1 MLKGLAN
8 WGRPDLSPKNR
19 DDLDRDR
26 LSRRNLITSSAST
39 GDAAMVVKR
48 VGILSMGK
56 VLGCVHALLG
66 LIVGGLFTFLS
77 LFLSLAAGR
86 EARPV
91 SLLFGVGAIV
101 ILPVLYGVGGFIG
114 GIILAV
120 LYNFVA
126 SVIGGIEIEFK
137 RAVDTHA

>member
-1 MLKGLAN
+1 
-8 WGRPDLSPKNR
+8 
-19 DDLDRDR
+19 
-26 LSRRNLITSSAST
+26 
-39 GDAAMVVKR
+39 MVVKR

-56 VLGCVHALLG
+56 VLGCVNALLG

-77 LFLSLAAGR
+77 LFLFLAVGR
-86 EARPV
+86 EAGPA
-91 SLLFGVGAIV
+91 LLFGVGAIV

-126 SVIGGIEIEFK
+126 SVIGGSRSSLRE
-137 RAVDTHA
+137 R